1 MAIRPVGI
9 YKKVKILEYGV
20 SKTALVTMH
29 NFITKIVVVLFSLL
43 LLTLAAIYISYR
55 YAHVSELLLPA
66 HKSAILRKV
75 WTSAD
80 SQIGGS
86 STISLLGS
94 AYILEY
100 EFTAGS
106 AHEYPYASTT
116 IEFGDFENPVT
127 PIDLS
132 QYSRLSFL
140 AKCEPANIL
149 EFELYTFEEGI
160 SRPGEF
166 STYKT
171 SYGFFSC
178 GDAWEHVAIDIQQL
192 EVADWWL
199 KKMNI
204 ALTEKAYD
212 LKKTLGMSFGVSPQS
227 PLDVK
232 SHVIISELTLQGAN
246 KFTLYIT
253 GTVLLALWV
262 ICAIWAMKMYTR
274 FLISDI
280 TEKLKKD
287 RPLIA
292 YQKLSIAP
300 KKDKD
305 RELILTFMAT
315 EYTNHNLTLETA
327 SKKLGIN
334 RNKINDI
341 LKEELGFTFSS
352 YLNKLRLTEAA
363 RLLSEQSEISVSEI
377 AGSVGY
383 NSSSYFNKLFKIE
396 YGYSPVAF
404 RNIYLKKPE
413 LNT

>member
-1 MAIRPVGI
+1 
-9 YKKVKILEYGV
+9 
-20 SKTALVTMH
+20 
-29 NFITKIVVVLFSLL
+29 
-43 LLTLAAIYISYR
+43 
-55 YAHVSELLLPA
+55 
-66 HKSAILRKV
+66 
-75 WTSAD
+75 
-80 SQIGGS
+80 
-86 STISLLGS
+86 
-94 AYILEY
+94 
-100 EFTAGS
+100 
-106 AHEYPYASTT
+106 
-116 IEFGDFENPVT
+116 
-127 PIDLS
+127 
-132 QYSRLSFL
+132 
-140 AKCEPANIL
+140 
-149 EFELYTFEEGI
+149 
-160 SRPGEF
+160 
-166 STYKT
+166 
-171 SYGFFSC
+171 
-178 GDAWEHVAIDIQQL
+178 
-192 EVADWWL
+192 
-199 KKMNI
+199 
-204 ALTEKAYD
+204 
-212 LKKTLGMSFGVSPQS
+212 
-227 PLDVK
+227 
-232 SHVIISELTLQGAN
+232 
-246 KFTLYIT
+246 
-253 GTVLLALWV
+253 
-262 ICAIWAMKMYTR
+262 MYTR